1 MAKTTKVNLAKLFGN
16 VATELAKN
24 QSALNQADT
33 QNNDHG
39 TNMVNVFNTITSAME
54 DKPKAAPSDQLQY
67 AAEQVRQNCQ
77 TGSGTVYADG
87 LARAA
92 DALQGQ
98 NITSDNAMQLITA
111 LLGSNLGS
119 QTPAQPSGG
128 DALGSLL
135 GSMLGGSAPTQSSGS
150 GSADA
155 LGSLLGSVLE
165 GGQTSNAPAGGAS
178 GDALSSML
186 GGLLGGEQAT
196 SGTSSGAAAGIGG
209 TGITLEQ
216 VLAAGMGFMQ
226 SKQQGKDTMTSLL
239 SAVVAGSQAG
249 SGYRADSGK
258 LVAGTLMQGL
268 SSLLATK

>member
-16 VATELAKN
+16 VAQELAKN
-24 QSALNQADT
+24 QSTLNQADT

-39 TNMVNVFNTITSAME
+39 TNMVNVFNTITQAMQE
-54 DKPKAAPSDQLQY
+54 KPKASPSAQMEY

-77 TGSGTVYADG
+77 CGSGTVYADG

-92 DALQGQ
+92 AELQGQ

-111 LLGSNLGS
+111 LMGSNVGN
-119 QTPAQPSGG
+119 QAPAQSTGG

-135 GSMLGGSAPTQSSGS
+135 GAMMGGGAPAQSSG
-150 GSADA
+150 GGDA
-155 LGSLLGSVLE
+155 LGSLLGAMLE
-165 GGQTSNAPAGGAS
+165 GGQSGNPQTGNSS
-178 GDALSSML
+178 GDALTSML
-186 GGLLGGEQAT
+186 GGLLGAEQPSQTAST
-196 SGTSSGAAAGIGG
+196 GASAGLGG

-226 SKQQGKDTMTSLL
+226 SKQQGKDTMSSLL
-239 SAVVAGSQAG
+239 NAVIAGTQTG
-249 SGYRADSGK
+249 SGYRAESGK

-268 SSLLATK
+268 GALLSSK